1 MHLLNVKKKSTS
13 PTMIK
18 IYTKL
23 PFQKVFLIILL
34 ALPCIGFARVS
45 GGLGDPTKQDSL
57 GRRGLGPLGHL
68 ACNVHVDTNCVT
80 KNIFLEAWIDY
91 TFTGV
96 SMAVTVP
103 WSTGVTAHKILVTPP
118 GTWSWDPTGIGCEVV
133 HQNTSIT
140 VDNTFFA
147 GPIDVLGPAAICPF
161 ETVELTVN
169 TQGYSPFNSFQW
181 SPDFSDLTPYPIDNP
196 GIYSLTVT
204 DAFGCPFTDQ
214 INIPLI
220 PPFVPQIVGPI
231 RICPEGDTAI
241 LVVQGP
247 YFNFQWNSGDVGNPL
262 IVTDPGIYE
271 VTATDT
277 YGCTG
282 VGYYGVQNAG
292 VDPFSI
298 SVSSP
303 TICPGQLDTLRVLG
317 GYSNYSWSNGVMG
330 ITNIVNQAGTYT
342 VTVTNIYGCTGTST
356 TTVTALVPPS
366 IQITNT
372 PLCPGGSA
380 TLTAV
385 GGPFPKYTWSTSQT
399 TNSINITNTGTYSV
413 TVSGTGICATSTNIV
428 VSQAAV
434 PTTVIA
440 PPNLLTCSTTLVPL
454 DGSASSS
461 GSNFPLTW
469 TTMGGN
475 FVSGDSTL
483 MPIINQPGT
492 YILSITNTATG
503 CITMDTVVV
512 AQNTTPPGA
521 NAGPPATLTCTNT
534 NLNIGPI
541 PIPGNPALLP
551 VWTTVNGNIASGDST
566 WSPNITLLG
575 TYTLTVTNPLN
586 SCTSTA
592 TVIIGQNITA
602 PVAQVSPPSLL
613 TCTQSIVPLNGAG
626 SSSGPNFT
634 YQWSSING
642 TLSGPTNGTNASAAS
657 IGDYTLL
664 VTNTTNG
671 CTSTASVTVS
681 ADVNIPVVNADLP
694 NILTCSVQT
703 ITIDASGSSNGPNYQ
718 FNWTT
723 TNGTIVSGGTTLTPV
738 VNGPGTYTLSLV
750 NTANNCSATLGV
762 QVQQDIVPPVVNAGP
777 STTLSC
783 SVASLQLDGSASA
796 TGPNY
801 TYQWT
806 TTNGVILSNA
816 TTLTPTVSLAGTYV
830 LTVTNTINGCTASA
844 STIVMNDATA
854 PQALIAPPTTLTCT
868 TLQTTINASMSTSVG
883 NVTYLWT
890 GPGIVSGQG
899 TLQLGIDMPG
909 TYTLLVTNNTN
920 GCTDDAT
927 ILVNQN
933 IVPPV
938 ALAGSDVLINCFTPT
953 GSLGSA
959 SNPSG
964 VGYTLAWTTVGGNFT
979 SSTSAPT
986 VSINQAGTYQLLIT
1000 NTQNG
1005 CTDTDVVIVSA
1016 DFAPPTVDAG
1026 PTAEITCTVPSLA
1039 LQGTGSSGA
1048 IFTYLWTS
1056 TNGNIVSGANT
1067 LTPVVDE
1074 DGDYNLLITNIQNG
1088 CTSNDLVNITQD
1100 ANVPIAIAGQPQT
1113 LNCTFTNT
1121 TLNGAGSSAG
1131 PGFTYSWSTV
1141 SGNIT
1146 SGANTLTPAVNA
1158 PGTYRVTVTNT
1169 TNNCTSV
1176 ANVIINQNIQVPVV
1190 NAGLDNTLTC
1200 AITSLPLQSTIV
1212 SSSSLG
1218 ISYVWGTTGGQ
1229 IVNGGTTANP
1239 TIGAAGTYSVTVT
1252 DAINGCTGTDQ
1263 LLINSD
1269 VTLPTAIIGNPQ
1281 TLTCTTTQIPLSTTG
1296 SSVGANFNYVWT
1308 TQGGNIV
1315 SVVTPQTPQI
1325 DDPGIYN
1332 LVITNTTNGCTQS
1345 TSITVLEDVQL
1356 PTAEAGQTVGLNCAM
1371 QTNALNGNGTS
1382 IGANFTYSWSTTTGQ
1397 IVSGNTTLTPT
1408 IGDPGT
1414 YVLTVLN
1421 TQNGCVD
1428 TDNVV
1433 VTEDV
1438 APPGFAIATPQ
1449 VLTCNVLSIPLN
1461 ATGTNFGAAPTY
1473 TWSTSNGQ
1481 IVGGGSTL
1489 NASVN
1494 QPGNYS
1500 LAIINTVN
1508 GCSTTVPVLVTQ
1520 NITPPT
1526 IQVQPPQLLT
1536 CSVLQFPLQSTA
1548 SPQTTI
1554 AWATTNGNIVS
1565 GANSLNPVVNQPG
1578 LYQAI
1583 VTSTVNGCT
1592 NANQIPVLR
1601 ELNVPTGVAFDL
1613 MHPLCNGTPGLL
1625 QVNQVNGGIG
1635 PYSYSINGGQT
1646 FFTIEEFGDLAPGNF
1661 NLVVQDING
1670 CEITQPITVI
1680 PPLQP
1685 FVNIPPLFTIE
1696 LGDNQ
1701 ELQALVPPPFP
1712 ISLIEQVIW
1721 APMDGLTFDGPSILQ
1736 QLNPTATP
1744 FKTTEYTVTIVTE
1757 EGCESIART
1766 TIKVD
1771 RDVNIYVP
1779 NVIWPED
1786 PDGDNTTFQI
1796 FARDESV
1803 ANIRKLQIFDRWG
1816 TLMFENRAFS
1826 PNDLSNGWDGMYRG
1840 QIVDPAVFVWW
1851 AEVELIDGRLLL
1863 LKGDVTVVR

>member
-1 MHLLNVKKKSTS
+1 MV
-13 PTMIK
+13 K

-23 PFQKVFLIILL
+23 SLTFVFLIAML
-34 ALPCIGFARVS
+34 ALPGVGFSRVS
-45 GGLGDPTKQDSL
+45 GNPADPNNPDSL

-68 ACNVHVDTNCVT
+68 ECNIHLDTNCVT
-80 KNIFLEAWIDY
+80 KTVTLEAWIDY

-96 SMAVTVP
+96 SVPVTVP
-103 WSTGVTAHKILVTPP
+103 WSTGVTAHKIIVTPP
-118 GTWSWDPTGIGCEVV
+118 GSWDWDVTGIGCEPV
-133 HQNTSIT
+133 HQNNFIT
-140 VDNTFFA
+140 IDNSFFA
-147 GPIDVLGPAAICPF
+147 GPIDIIGPPAICPF
-161 ETVELTVN
+161 EIVTLTVN

-181 SPDFSDLTPYPIDNP
+181 NPDNGELSPFEISAP

-204 DAFGCPFTDQ
+204 DAFGCPFTDM

-220 PPFVPQIVGPI
+220 PPFVPQIVGQN
-231 RICPEGDTAI
+231 RICPEGDTST

-247 YFNFQWNSGDVGNPL
+247 YSNFQWSNGSFGNPL

-271 VTATDT
+271 VTATDS

-282 VGYYGVQNAG
+282 VGYFGVQNGG
-292 VDPFSI
+292 VDPFAITVTS
-298 SVSSP
+298 
-303 TICPGQLDTLRVLG
+303 TTLCPGQLDTLRVLG
-317 GYSNYSWSNGVMG
+317 GFSNYSWSNGVMG

-356 TTVTALVPPS
+356 TTVTALVPPN
-366 IQITNT
+366 IQIANT

-380 TLTAV
+380 TLTTV
-385 GGPFPKYTWSTSQT
+385 GGTFPSYSWSTGQS

-413 TVSGTGICATSTNIV
+413 TVSGTGVCATSTNIV
-428 VSQAAV
+428 VNLAAV

-440 PPNLLTCSTTLVPL
+440 PPALLTCSVLLTPL

-461 GSNFPLTW
+461 GPNFPLSW
-469 TTMGGN
+469 TTTGGN

-483 MPIINQPGT
+483 TPIINQPGT
-492 YILSITNTATG
+492 YILSITNATTG
-503 CITMDTVVV
+503 CITKDTVVV
-512 AQNTTPPGA
+512 AQNTMPPGA
-521 NAGPPATLTCTNT
+521 NAGPPATLTCANT
-534 NLNIGPI
+534 NLNIGPLV
-541 PIPGNPALLP
+541 PPADTTFLP
-551 VWTTVNGNIASGDST
+551 VWTTINGNIASGDST
-566 WSPNITLLG
+566 WAPNITLPG

-592 TVIIGQNITA
+592 SVTIGQDIAA
-602 PVAQVSPPSLL
+602 PIAQTSAPNEL
-613 TCTQSIVPLNGAG
+613 TCTQSTVPLLGAG
-626 SSSGPNFT
+626 SSSGSNFS
-634 YQWSSING
+634 YQWNSING
-642 TLSGPTNGTNASAAS
+642 TLSGPTNGINATAAS
-657 IGDYTLL
+657 IGDYTLV

-671 CTSTASVTVS
+671 CTSTSSSTVT
-681 ADVNIPVVNADLP
+681 ADINIPVVQAALP
-694 NILTCSVQT
+694 NILTCSVLAV
-703 ITIDASGSSNGPNYQ
+703 TIDASGSSNGPGYQ

-723 TNGTIVSGGTTLTPV
+723 TNGTIVNGANTLTPMV
-738 VNGPGTYTLSLV
+738 SGPGTYTLSLV
-750 NTANNCSATLGV
+750 NTVNNCSATLGV
-762 QVQQDIVPPVVNAGP
+762 QVQQDIVPPVANAGP
-777 STTLSC
+777 GTTLSC
-783 SVASLQLDGSASA
+783 TVSSLQLDGSASA

-806 TTNGVILSNA
+806 TTNGVISNNP
-816 TTLTPTVSLAGTYV
+816 TTLNPTVTLAGTYV
-830 LTVTNTINGCTASA
+830 LTVTNTLNGCTASA
-844 STIVMNDATA
+844 STIVMNDAAA
-854 PQALIAPPTTLTCT
+854 PQALIATPATLTCT
-868 TLQTTINASMSTSVG
+868 TLQTTVDASMSTSVG
-883 NVTYLWT
+883 NLTYLWT

-899 TLQLGIDMPG
+899 TLQLGVDMPG

-920 GCTDDAT
+920 GCTDDAA
-927 ILVNQN
+927 IVVAQN

-938 ALAGSDVLINCFTPT
+938 ALAGADLLINCYTPT
-953 GSLGSA
+953 GTLGSA
-959 SNPSG
+959 GNPSG
-964 VGYTLAWTTVGGNFT
+964 PGFTLAWTTVGGNFT
-979 SSTSAPT
+979 SSANAPT
-986 VSINQAGTYQLLIT
+986 VNIDRAGAYQLLIT

-1005 CTDTDVVIVSA
+1005 CTDTDDVIVSA
-1016 DFAPPTVDAG
+1016 DFTPPTVDAG
-1026 PTAEITCTVPSLA
+1026 PTSELTCSMPNLV
-1039 LQGTGSSGA
+1039 LQGTGSSGP
-1048 IFTYLWTS
+1048 IFTYLWTT
-1056 TNGNIVSGANT
+1056 TNGNIVSGENT
-1067 LTPVVDE
+1067 LTPVIDE
-1074 DGDYNLLITNIQNG
+1074 SGDYNLLITNTQNG

-1100 ANVPIAIAGQPQT
+1100 ANVPTAIAGPPQT
-1113 LNCTFTNT
+1113 LTCTITST
-1121 TLNGAGSSAG
+1121 TLNGVGSSTG
-1131 PGFTYSWSTV
+1131 PQFSYLWSTAT
-1141 SGNIT
+1141 GNIT
-1146 SGANTLTPAVNA
+1146 AGANTLTPSVNA

-1176 ANVIINQNIQVPVV
+1176 ASVLISQNIQPPVV

-1200 AITSLPLQSTIV
+1200 AVTTLPLQATIV
-1212 SSSSLG
+1212 SSSSTG

-1229 IVNGGTTANP
+1229 INSGGSTSNP
-1239 TIGAAGTYSVTVT
+1239 TIGATGTYIVTVT

-1269 VTLPTAIIGNPQ
+1269 VTPPNAVIGNPQ

-1296 SSVGANFNYVWT
+1296 SSVGANFLYAWT

-1315 SVVTPQTPQI
+1315 SVQDPLAPQV
-1325 DDPGIYN
+1325 DNPGIYN
-1332 LVITNTTNGCTQS
+1332 LLITNTSNGCTQ
-1345 TSITVLEDVQL
+1345 TASITVLEDVQL
-1356 PTAEAGQTVGLNCAM
+1356 PTVEAGQTVGLDCDT
-1371 QTNALNGNGTS
+1371 QTNALNGTGTS
-1382 IGANFTYSWSTTTGQ
+1382 VGPNFSYSWSTTNGQ

-1421 TQNGCVD
+1421 TQNGCVN

-1433 VTEDV
+1433 VTENV
-1438 APPGFAIATPQ
+1438 TPPAFSIAMPQ
-1449 VLTCNVLSIPLN
+1449 VLTCTVLTVPLSAN
-1461 ATGTNFGAAPTY
+1461 GTNFGPAPTY

-1481 IVGGGSTL
+1481 IVSGGSTL

-1500 LAIINTVN
+1500 LAIVNTAN
-1508 GCSTTVPVLVTQ
+1508 GCSTTVPVQVTQ
-1520 NITPPT
+1520 NITPPV

-1536 CSVLQFPLQSTA
+1536 CTVLQFPLQSSA

-1554 AWATTNGNIVS
+1554 NWTTTNGNFVS
-1565 GANSLNPVVNQPG
+1565 GANTLNPVVNQPG
-1578 LYQAI
+1578 LYQAV

-1592 NANQIPVLR
+1592 STNQIPVQR
-1601 ELNVPTGVAFDL
+1601 EQNVPTGVEFDL

-1646 FFTIEEFGDLAPGNF
+1646 FFTFDEFGDLAPGNF

-1680 PPLQP
+1680 PPLFP
-1685 FVNIPPLFTIE
+1685 NVTLPPLFNIE
-1696 LGDNQ
+1696 IGDNQ
-1701 ELQALVPPPFP
+1701 QLTALVPPPFP
-1712 ISLIEQVIW
+1712 VGLIDQVIW
-1721 APMDGLTFDGPSILQ
+1721 EPMDGLSFAGPSIIQ

-1744 FKTTEYTVTIVTE
+1744 FVTTEYTVTIVTK
-1757 EGCESIART
+1757 EGCKAVART

-1816 TLMFENRAFS
+1816 TLVFENRMFT

-1851 AEVELIDGRLLL
+1851 AEVELIDGRVLL